1 MTIRSHHEERRRD
14 QNQQTWNEQRFQRN
28 AVFSWSVSR
37 LIAAARLDSRK
48 FRFHLCRSL
57 TPISYHIK
65 AIFTTSPCRLYF
77 PNDPRATFDPEARAE
92 YFRLARKRDDAPF
105 IMMIDGY
112 VSVAATPRSAVRC
125 SCRNRCVSLRA
136 FATVNAR
143 SNCRI
148 NRRANTAHSF

>member
-48 FRFHLCRSL
+48 FRFHLCGSL
-57 TPISYHIK
+57 TPISYHTK

-105 IMMIDGY
+105 IMMVDGLCLGGSDAPERGE
-112 VSVAATPRSAVRC
+112 VFLQE
-125 SCRNRCVSLRA
+125 SLRA
-136 FATVNAR
+136 VT
-143 SNCRI
+143 RI
-148 NRRANTAHSF
+148 RDRECEEQLQD